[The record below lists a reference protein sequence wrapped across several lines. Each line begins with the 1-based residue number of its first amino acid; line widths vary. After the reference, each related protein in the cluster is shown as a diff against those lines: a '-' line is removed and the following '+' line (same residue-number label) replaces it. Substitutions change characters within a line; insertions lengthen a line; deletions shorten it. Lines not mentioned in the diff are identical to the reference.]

1 MFNDYVMLTWCGAL
15 DHRPQGVSRLKK
27 NLLIACTVL
36 LAAAQA
42 EAATIAPHRAIYDL
56 TLLRS
61 GGGSALQ
68 SANGKLAFEIQGSAC
83 EGWTVSFRMATKY
96 RPAEGQPTLIDTQST
111 TYEGPGALDFR
122 HQLKEVI
129 NGQAKPDLRLK
140 MTRTAIDAEGQGEIT
155 SKSGETFTLPA
166 GTSLPMQHQLKLMS
180 LGEAGGG
187 RDSSIIFDGSDETK
201 TFRAISFVGK
211 EKAAGS
217 IERDVKNPV
226 AAPLAKI
233 VSWPMT
239 ISYFPVEGDDEIPQ
253 YQVNFDMYAN
263 GVASGLVLDYGDFT
277 LSGTLTDLQMMETP
291 VCP

>member
-1 MFNDYVMLTWCGAL
+1 M
-15 DHRPQGVSRLKK
+15 KK
-27 NLLIACTVL
+27 TLLIACSVL

-42 EAATIAPHRAIYDL
+42 QAATIAPHRAIYDL

-68 SANGKLAFEIQGSAC
+68 SANGKLAFEIQGSSC

-96 RPAEGQPTLIDTQST
+96 RPAEGPATLIDTQST

-122 HQLKEVI
+122 HQLKETV
-129 NGQAKPDLRLK
+129 GGEAKPDIRLK
-140 MTRTAIDAEGQGEIT
+140 LSRSAVDAEGQGEIT
-155 SKSGETFTLPA
+155 SKSGEAFTLPA
-166 GTSLPMQHQLKLMS
+166 GTALPMQHQMKLMA

-187 RDSSIIFDGSDETK
+187 RDSSVIFDGSDESK

-211 EKAAGS
+211 AKAAGS
-217 IERDVKNPV
+217 IQRDMTNPV
-226 AAPLAKI
+226 AAPLAN
-233 VSWPMT
+233 VASWPMT
-239 ISYFPVEGDDEIPQ
+239 ISYFPVEGEDEVPQ

-277 LSGTLTDLQMMETP
+277 LAGKLTDLQMMEP
-291 VCP
+291 AACP